1 MSTRARLTAKHP
13 RPATPERAPV
23 RRGSTTARKPVRN
36 PATAAPVAKPAAKP
50 AFARGENRPGER
62 SGAKPGAPRERDTAN
77 RPVRSERPAYG
88 KPAGGATRGGKPGGF
103 GAKPAGERARADDSQ
118 TGERRRTGPARDA
131 GAQRPARSWNRDER
145 PARRGDGDERRP
157 PRARSEGF
165 GDERRPA
172 RARSEGF
179 GDERRP
185 ARARAE
191 GFGDERRPARPRSEG
206 FGDERRPARARAEG
220 FGDERRPA
228 RPRSEGFGDE
238 RRPPR
243 PRSEG
248 FGDERRPAR
257 ARSESF
263 GDERRPARAR
273 AEGFG
278 DERRPARPRSEGFGD
293 ERRPARAR
301 PDGTDRPDN
310 GRHTFGDRKA
320 PGAAPRREYGS
331 ADNRRTGPER
341 GGAAPRTR
349 RNAGDGDGPARK
361 IATRVK
367 QDDRTPRR
375 SPVETSGDAA
385 PRRAAYAG
393 TDATGSLRLSKRM
406 SELGLCSRRE
416 ADEWIEKGWVLVDG
430 ERIDT
435 LGAKVTPDQRI
446 EIDPAARAA
455 QARQV
460 TILLHKPVGYV
471 SGQAEDGYPPAAT
484 LVTAANQ
491 WDGDRS
497 GLRFSPLHLRTLAP
511 AGRLD
516 IDSTGLL
523 VLTQDGRVAKQLIGE
538 QSDIDKEYLVR
549 VTYGD
554 VESDVEQH
562 FPAELLAKLRHG
574 LSLDDVPLKPA
585 MVSWQNGE
593 QLRFVLREG
602 KKRQIRRMCEL
613 VGLKAVG
620 LKRVRMGR
628 VLLGALPQGQWRYLT
643 PDESF

>member
-157 PRARSEGF
+157 PRA
-165 GDERRPA
+165 
-172 RARSEGF
+172 
-179 GDERRP
+179 
-185 ARARAE
+185 
-191 GFGDERRPARPRSEG
+191 
-206 FGDERRPARARAEG
+206 
-220 FGDERRPA
+220 
-228 RPRSEGFGDE
+228 
-238 RRPPR
+238 
-243 PRSEG
+243 
-248 FGDERRPAR
+248 
-257 ARSESF
+257 
-263 GDERRPARAR
+263 
-273 AEGFG
+273 
-278 DERRPARPRSEGFGD
+278 RSEGFGD